1 MNRNTTII
9 AAVIVAAIVVVAGVV
24 FVTNNGD
31 SNSSSD
37 AATASQLQIRG
48 NVNDDY
54 TIDNKDMDI
63 FMKVV
68 DGSEKLSDYP
78 LADVN
83 ADGKV
88 DDTDKKLLQDLIDR
102 KTGTTVYVLCL
113 DRQGNNTT
121 VPVTYPIRD
130 VVTYATNMQMPTL
143 YANGGQY
150 IAGYFASSYDV
161 AEKSLSNATHLGGTQ
176 RQISD
181 AAWKNFTELDA
192 KLSNGVGALLVDYSG
207 VEQITDSRAN
217 DLEAANIPMIVYAS
231 ADAKA
236 EIVTVLTLGF
246 LFGEECEK
254 VGADY
259 FQMSWDV
266 IDAIDQKLGSLSD
279 SERVSYICCTMFI
292 YICENDSSFNSSAA
306 TAGGIPYYKI
316 NSEFKEKYKGD
327 SSTKMASTEALS
339 NYMDVGSIINN
350 RSMDWGL
357 TAEGIKEL
365 IVETWTHDNKG
376 IPSTEYFKG
385 FEEKLVYINNLLPGA
400 VKVAYMA
407 HAMYGDDFSREW
419 ADSVLEDF
427 IDIGSKPFE
436 GQSLDSILAYIDYDT
451 YKVATI

>member
-9 AAVIVAAIVVVAGVV
+9 AAVVVAAIVIVAGVV
-24 FVTNNGD
+24 IVTNTG
-31 SNSSSD
+31 NSSKDAD
-37 AATASQLQIRG
+37 AAITSQLQIRG
-48 NVNDDY
+48 NVNEDY
-54 TIDNKDMDI
+54 TIDNKDMEI
-63 FMKVV
+63 FMKVL
-68 DGSEKLSDYP
+68 DGTEKLSDYP
-78 LADVN
+78 LADVDADGVVGN
-83 ADGKV
+83 ADKI
-88 DDTDKKLLQDLIDR
+88 LLQDLIDR
-102 KTGTTVYVLCL
+102 KFGTTVYVLCL

-130 VVTYATNMQMPTL
+130 VVTYATNMQMPAL

-150 IAGYFASSYDV
+150 VAGYFASSYDV
-161 AEKSLSNATHLGGTQ
+161 AEKSLSNATDLGGTQ

-207 VEQITDSRAN
+207 VEQITDLRAN

-231 ADAKA
+231 ADAEA

-246 LFGEECEK
+246 LFGSECEK
-254 VGADY
+254 IGVDY
-259 FQMSWDV
+259 AQASWNV

-279 SERVSYICCTMFI
+279 KERVSYICCTMFI
-292 YICENDSSFNSSAA
+292 YICENDSTFNTSAA
-306 TAGGIPYYKI
+306 TAGGIPYYKV

-339 NYMDVGSIINN
+339 NYDNVGSIINN

-357 TAEGIKEL
+357 TAEGINDL

-376 IPSTEYFKG
+376 VSSTEYFKG

-419 ADSVLEDF
+419 ADGILEDF

-436 GQSLDSILAYIDYDT
+436 GQSLDSILAYIDYDI
-451 YKVATI
+451 YKAATI